1 MSLSETDRQLLER
14 CLEGKPRAWEDFVDR
29 FLGLILHVIDHTT
42 RLRSISIS
50 AVDREDMAA
59 EVLLELVR
67 NDQAILRRFR
77 RASSLATY
85 LTVVVRRLIVR
96 RLLAEAQ
103 TRRLPQEF
111 ATRSS
116 SAPSVGTA
124 ALGAHEE
131 QLANREEVEK
141 LLMRLD
147 PREANVVRL
156 YHLEGKSYSEISRV
170 TGLPEN
176 SLGPMLTRARNR
188 LRDKA

>member
-42 RLRSISIS
+42 RARSVSIS

-67 NDQAILRRFR
+67 NDQAVLRRFR
-77 RASSLATY
+77 RSSSLATY
-85 LTVVVRRLIVR
+85 LTIIVRRLILR
-96 RLLAEAQ
+96 RLLLESQ
-103 TRRLPQEF
+103 TRKLPQN
-111 ATRSS
+111 
-116 SAPSVGTA
+116 A
-124 ALGAHEE
+124 AARGA
-131 QLANREEVEK
+131 LASPQSNASPEKRIADRDEVER

-147 PREANVVRL
+147 PREADVVRL
-156 YHLEGKSYSEISRV
+156 YHLEGKSYGEISRA

-176 SLGPMLTRARNR
+176 SVGPMLSRARTR
-188 LRDKA
+188 MRDA